1 MINLRLPYPV
11 SANVYWRVSASGGRS
26 VTYVSN
32 EAKNYKQA
40 VKILGRKA
48 VPISGDVSVSI
59 ELLPKLTKGGKA
71 HKQVLDLDNAIKVTL
86 DALIGVAYADDKQV
100 KYIKAK
106 YGEPVQ
112 DGGLVVVI
120 EEYLNGGF

>member
-1 MINLRLPYPV
+1 MTTTLNLPCPV
-11 SANVYWRVSASGGRS
+11 SANVYWRTAARGNKAT
-26 VTYVSN
+26 TYVSD
-32 EAKNYKQA
+32 EAKQYKRTA
-40 VKILGRKA
+40 WLIGRKMKL
-48 VPISGDVSVSI
+48 IEGDVSIALVLHPRI
-59 ELLPKLTKGGKA
+59 TKSGKA
-71 HKQVLDLDNAIKVTL
+71 HKQVLDLDNAIKITL

-120 EEYLNGGF
+120 ENYKGV